1 MFANSTNTNSI
12 LLYLM
17 EEIPKNRF
25 CLTRG
30 IITIITIVII
40 GNDGIRGVT
49 QSQIEAEGGRILDDV
64 VVVLDLQVVVVDG
77 DRTFYIRPLRCET
90 STDPQRGRPAAG
102 PAPAPDK
109 ALTISSTAPQR
120 PLRQPGHVQSRGG
133 RRGVRHKPAGRSPVP
148 KMQSS
153 PARVNDQI
161 KVVGEEG
168 RGRKGTRTHMAVE
181 EDRGK

>member
-17 EEIPKNRF
+17 KVIPNNRF

-30 IITIITIVII
+30 SITIITIVII
-40 GNDGIRGVT
+40 DSDGFRGVT
-49 QSQIEAEGGRILDDV
+49 WSQIEAEGSRILEDV
-64 VVVLDLQVVVVDG
+64 VVGALLSVVVVDG

-90 STDPQRGRPAAG
+90 STAPQRGRPT
-102 PAPAPDK
+102 PAPHK
-109 ALTISSTAPQR
+109 ALAISSIAPRR
-120 PLRQPGHVQSRGG
+120 PLRRPSHVHSRGG
-133 RRGVRHKPAGRSPVP
+133 RRGVRHKPAGRSLVP
-148 KMQSS
+148 EMQSS

-168 RGRKGTRTHMAVE
+168 RGRKGTQTHIALE